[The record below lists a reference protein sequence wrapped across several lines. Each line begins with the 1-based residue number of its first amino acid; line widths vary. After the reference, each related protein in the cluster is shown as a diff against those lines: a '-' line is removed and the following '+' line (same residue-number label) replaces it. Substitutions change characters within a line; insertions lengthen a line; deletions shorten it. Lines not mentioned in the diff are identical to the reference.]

1 MFPTESEDSDQS
13 ISEDE
18 DIDYKWS
25 TSCVSLGSPADNK
38 GNIGILSQLET
49 LKDLH
54 KLDCTSMVIPESPER
69 RNELCIDDD
78 VELPVFNNEHHFSV
92 ASSCNPDEEIGLF
105 PVLEGICNSEEETV
119 SDDEKLNV
127 VSVKCETESI
137 LYEHT
142 EAFYSN
148 NEKSGCSL
156 VCGISPKHIHP
167 TNGRQGSVKHSHLFC
182 YHREKEASHSV
193 VGGDTFK
200 SNISLSQIPLNVDLC
215 TDPHMLGKSGLKDS
229 LGNMQENE
237 IELIGNDAAPS
248 DIATEHKSSERS
260 MAELLDCFQEKR
272 SLQLGNSVK
281 YYNINRTRITH
292 FPRRNISPLGD
303 RGADDD
309 DIPSSDGEEIP
320 QVLKAVV
327 PETTIADQFH
337 EALGSATRND
347 GIPHVLTTGK
357 HCSGLFFNL
366 QRVML
371 SEKERDLTFIS
382 HTLKGPGLSGEK
394 ICIDV
399 RILSSSLE
407 AKLFICHCTLK
418 GEESS
423 DGINHPNLKK
433 TKGGSSL
440 TVIFNPTICNDVELD
455 KGNLIRIYPP
465 WKEVNAK
472 LNDEVVILSRYFSRI
487 ASDQI
492 NGMIMS

>member
-167 TNGRQGSVKHSHLFC
+167 TN
-182 YHREKEASHSV
+182 
-193 VGGDTFK
+193 
-200 SNISLSQIPLNVDLC
+200 
-215 TDPHMLGKSGLKDS
+215 DPHMLGKSGLKDS